1 MDSDPDHDT
10 PTVVDNVGTQ
20 DMTILSNLTVQ
31 GINNNLKLRYD
42 NDLVYTYTGT
52 ILISVNPY
60 KPLNIYG
67 TSHVRVYHNTDC
79 STQPPPHIYA
89 IAEQAYN
96 SLIRSYDE
104 SQNRTTNQSI
114 VISGESGAGKTETT
128 KFILQYL
135 CHVTSN
141 VSTWVENQILE
152 ANTILEAF
160 GNAKTVRNDNSSRF
174 GKFMQVCFDSKWM
187 IKGCII
193 QDYLLEQSRITFQ
206 SKGERNYHVFYQLIA
221 AAKTSRE
228 ISEMY
233 ALNQH
238 GVKGTVFNYLQNQQ
252 DITQSLDPLLLALQI
267 LQIPNNQVTGLF
279 STLSAILHLG
289 NLQFTPNTDGE
300 TAMLTDTDKSV
311 IQTISKLLQ
320 VNEQEFTNVLLTRQI
335 NVRGNVTEIPLRVNE
350 ASENRHAMS
359 KALYSRCFGWLISH
373 INERTNP
380 GQDCSKVIG
389 LLDIFGFENFEV
401 NSFEQLCINYANE
414 KLHKFFNQ
422 AVFQI
427 EQEIYKSEGLN
438 ISEITFTDNNQI
450 LELIEKPPRCI
461 LKLLTEQCHL
471 PKGSDLGF
479 LNNLHSEFDT
489 HHPCYEK
496 GDDRRNWDKR
506 FTIKHYAGNVLYT
519 VNGFVDKNRDVQQDL
534 FFNTLGESSHEFI
547 RNISNLVFEE
557 RIASATIP
565 RNTSKGRPTVA
576 ETFRGQLQQLVEVL
590 GNTKAWYVRC
600 IKPNDLKTP
609 GNYNVALV
617 EEQLKYLG
625 MLEIIRI
632 RKDGYPVH
640 MGFDE
645 FSKRYKLIGA
655 FRTYRGAKDTAQ
667 HVLET
672 LNPELPPPPARIA
685 AASNKSTTYLKQPS
699 LPPYY
704 YQLGNTR
711 AFLKPQMH
719 ELLESRRSAVI
730 TKHVLRI
737 QSYYKA
743 YKCSKSYNKT
753 RSACLT
759 IQRAYRSWNL
769 RLIFLKKR
777 RAAITIQCYLRGF
790 FAREV
795 ACALRE
801 MRRVEEE
808 LRKREIEAEKKRNS
822 VNELSSDDGRESRSL
837 TSDEEVV
844 GGTKDVSLDNL
855 FEFLL
860 VNSGK
865 EHNANELDKLSYE
878 MDNLVND
885 LNGLNNSVTNSN
897 SICSSMSNFEDNEGE
912 FDADNDSMSEYKQS
926 SEERSTVNTPTNEKF
941 VLPPPP
947 PSPPPLIP
955 PPENL
960 PSVAKVVPNHNR
972 LPEPTEKPP
981 PPPVFANSTTQKKVV
996 QKVSHNDEP
1005 IYEAIQPRNIPEPLP
1020 PVVIPPPPREQ
1031 IYQKFSNNGFGEP
1044 NVYRKVQPIIEPV
1057 RNIVQPQ
1064 LQAPPQVQHPLPSR
1078 VEKRVQEIM
1087 QTTTQPQPQDPE
1099 AICTFKQ
1106 YAFQYF
1112 SLENRKSSQSEEE
1125 YVVEHTS
1132 YTKNSHINHPHVHLY
1147 DPSNIQ
1153 VSCFM
1158 FRDLN
1163 KLMKGELKPETEIQA
1178 LQTVIGYGIEREE
1191 LRDEIYVQVLR
1202 QINLNP
1208 VHEYLE
1214 RLYLVFCLAIVSF
1227 PPGKILSRVI
1237 SNNLAIQTT
1246 TNQKL
1251 ASQVKWI
1258 LDNLQDLKIRGYVR
1272 KLPPSSVEIQAM
1284 KRLGTIVCRFFFLD
1298 GRTKAIDIHP
1308 TDTALDA
1315 IIKLGEKIGVAT
1327 PQSLVDNG
1335 WAVYQVRPN
1344 ERVEEHVPAHTYV
1357 YDVIAHW
1364 ELANIDKTNGVSLGC
1379 GDNRFVFK
1387 KRLFKG
1393 NCREIPQDTVECA
1406 LLYAQAVFCVVKRD
1420 DFPVAEKVSLQLAGL
1435 QSQVLLGEPPTT
1447 QKSFDNYTNV
1457 EAYLPVRIARS
1468 RPHQQWVPILAQAH
1482 RTYGAGKSELVAR
1495 VWYLSCVMQY
1505 PLYGTTMFHVVY
1517 RGYWVYGNSL
1527 VLGISGDGIS
1537 MIKSDDK
1544 FIMYEYAYNQ
1554 IESVTIEPS
1563 EKLLT
1568 INLNRSLPPDTHKCF
1583 VFETN
1588 HTSEIGALISSY
1600 CPALSNKNELNKP
1613 NSNVHQLTNQDRMRL
1628 YGNVLNARKSLIES
1642 GLLKKPERTLAGVNF
1657 LKNTLRRVRKHKLER
1672 TRQYALMN
1680 EEQSQDYPNEFFCY
1694 SKHAISQSIT
1704 NLTLELEPTAVWMF
1718 NQLLSFSSGQTQNSP
1733 VKGEGGNN
1741 DVASA
1746 NLLQA
1751 VFEKIW
1757 RSDPLINEFYLIL
1770 IKQTSDHPEPNSRV
1784 NARNWGALSLV
1795 CSVIAPPDT
1804 CVRKYLNAH
1813 LKRCAITDF
1822 VTEEGKY
1829 ARFAEKCLQHTIT
1842 SNSITPTARRQWPPG
1857 KNEIICTINRKPI
1870 TARFHFMDGKY
1881 HTLQFAPN
1889 DTASDLIV
1897 SLTTKI
1903 GLPQGV
1909 KGYAIYE
1916 VSTSAPQTT
1925 QSQNQTASNSPWE
1938 RSLTPQEKPVEVIA
1952 RWERQ
1957 KSTTNSNPV
1966 FKFMIRKH
1974 LYESLDLS
1982 NPIEKELVYHQ
1993 LLGLARNDRFPV
2005 SDTEAAMLVAL
2016 QAQVELGDYASSSAG
2031 EFPDYCHVSAHCLPT
2046 RIAALVSHEAVA
2058 RHHQS
2063 LVGTPGSQA
2072 KQTVLNLLMS
2082 WPLFKCIVFD
2092 VTQSFTSNWP
2102 RNLWLALDNT
2112 GLHLLP
2118 QRTRHTLCTFEYSVI
2133 KSYSPSPTCFMIVT
2147 RTNDSAHGNSNK
2159 IVLTTNQAYQI
2170 AQLIKEFVFSRVNG
2184 INGA

>member
-1 MDSDPDHDT
+1 MRSFATKNQNQNARRASNLVKIVQNQHTMTYDPDHDGRS
-10 PTVVDNVGTQ
+10 VIDNVGTQ
-20 DMTILSNLTVQ
+20 DMTVLSNLTVE
-31 GINNNLKLRYD
+31 GINSNLKLRYD
-42 NDLVYTYTGT
+42 HDLVYRDSKVIVSPTDVHRDDPD
-52 ILISVNPY
+52 ISEPVQA
-60 KPLNIYG
+60 LNIYG
-67 TSHVRVYHNTDC
+67 TERSAASPHLRDSGAGVQQPDPVVRR
-79 STQPPPHIYA
+79 
-89 IAEQAYN
+89 IAEQ
-96 SLIRSYDE
+96 D
-104 SQNRTTNQSI
+104 TNQSV

-187 IKGCII
+187 IRGCII

-238 GVKGTVFNYLQNQQ
+238 GSSPTVFNYLQNQQ
-252 DITQSLDPLLLALQI
+252 DATQSMDPLLLALQI
-267 LQIPNNQVTGLF
+267 LQIPNT
-279 STLSAILHLG
+279 H
-289 NLQFTPNTDGE
+289 
-300 TAMLTDTDKSV
+300 
-311 IQTISKLLQ
+311 
-320 VNEQEFTNVLLTRQI
+320 
-335 NVRGNVTEIPLRVNE
+335 
-350 ASENRHAMS
+350 
-359 KALYSRCFGWLISH
+359 
-373 INERTNP
+373 
-380 GQDCSKVIG
+380 
-389 LLDIFGFENFEV
+389 
-401 NSFEQLCINYANE
+401 
-414 KLHKFFNQ
+414 
-422 AVFQI
+422 
-427 EQEIYKSEGLN
+427 YKSEGLN

-506 FTIKHYAGNVLYT
+506 FTIKHYAGNVMYT
-519 VNGFVDKNRDVQQDL
+519 VHGFVDKNRDVQQDL
-534 FFNTLGESSHEFI
+534 FFNTLGESTHEFI
-547 RNISNLVFEE
+547 RNISNIVFEE

-640 MGFDE
+640 MPFDE
-645 FSKRYKLIGA
+645 FSKRYRPRAGDA
-655 FRTYRGAKDTAQ
+655 
-667 HVLET
+667 E
-672 LNPELPPPPARIA
+672 PELPPPPHRVA
-685 AASNKSTTYLKQPS
+685 AATNKSTTYLKQPS

-730 TKHVLRI
+730 AKHVITI
-737 QSYYKA
+737 QSFYKA
-743 YKCSKSYNKT
+743 YKCRKDYKTT
-753 RSACLT
+753 RSACIT
-759 IQRAYRSWNL
+759 VQRAYRSWNL
-769 RLIFLKKR
+769 RLLFLKKR

-808 LRKREIEAEKKRNS
+808 LRKREVEAEKKRNS
-822 VNELSSDDGRESRSL
+822 VQELSSDDGRESRSL

-865 EHNANELDKLSYE
+865 EHNATELDKLSYE

-885 LNGLNNSVTNSN
+885 LNGLDRNVCTNSN
-897 SICSSMSNFEDNEGE
+897 SICSSMSNFEDNEAE

-926 SEERSTVNTPTNEKF
+926 SGERHSNERK
-941 VLPPPP
+941 VRATTSP

-960 PSVAKVVPNHNR
+960 PSVAKVVPNMHNR

-981 PPPVFANSTTQKKVV
+981 PPPVFANSTQPAKQQK
-996 QKVSHNDEP
+996 QKPKKIHSDEP
-1005 IYEAIQPRNIPEPLP
+1005 IYEAIQPRNLPEQP
-1020 PVVIPPPPREQ
+1020 PPSPIPPPI
-1031 IYQKFSNNGFGEP
+1031 IYQKFTPPRPSNNGFGEP
-1044 NVYRKVQPIIEPV
+1044 NIYRKVNVNMNPETPV
-1057 RNIVQPQ
+1057 V
-1064 LQAPPQVQHPLPSR
+1064 QAPPTYPAPAPIP
-1078 VEKRVQEIM
+1078 RVQEIM
-1087 QTTTQPQPQDPE
+1087 QTAPPQPQDPDQI
-1099 AICTFKQ
+1099 ANFKQ

-1112 SLENRKSSQSEEE
+1112 SLENRKTSQTEDE
-1125 YVVEHTS
+1125 YVAEHTS
-1132 YTKNSHINHPHVHLY
+1132 YTKNSHISHPHVHLY

-1202 QINLNP
+1202 QINSNP
-1208 VHEYLE
+1208 VPEYLE

-1237 SNNLAIQTT
+1237 SSELSCKST

-1315 IIKLGEKIGVAT
+1315 IIKLGEKIGVSS
-1327 PQSLVDNG
+1327 PQCLVDNG

-1344 ERVEEHVPAHTYV
+1344 ERVEEHVRPTLMCMTSSRTGNSPTLTRPTA
-1357 YDVIAHW
+1357 
-1364 ELANIDKTNGVSLGC
+1364 C

-1420 DFPVAEKVSLQLAGL
+1420 DFPVAEKVALQLAGPPVAGAARRAANNAKVL
-1435 QSQVLLGEPPTT
+1435 RQLHERGGVLASSYSPVPPPPAVGPYPRPGPQNVRRRQV
-1447 QKSFDNYTNV
+1447 
-1457 EAYLPVRIARS
+1457 R
-1468 RPHQQWVPILAQAH
+1468 
-1482 RTYGAGKSELVAR
+1482 AGSPSL
-1495 VWYLSCVMQY
+1495 Y

-1527 VLGISGDGIS
+1527 VLGISADGIS

-1554 IESVTIEPS
+1554 IESVTIEPA

-1588 HTSEIGALISSY
+1588 HTNEIGGLISSY

-1642 GLLKKPERTLAGVNF
+1642 GLLKKPERALAGVNF

-1704 NLTLELEPTAVWMF
+1704 NLSSELEPTGVWMF
-1718 NQLLSFSSGQTQNSP
+1718 NQLLSFSAGQSQNSP
-1733 VKGEGGNN
+1733 IKGEPNN
-1741 DVASA
+1741 DAASA
-1746 NLLQA
+1746 NLLQS
-1751 VFEKIW
+1751 VFEKVW
-1757 RSDPLINEFYLIL
+1757 RSDPLINEFYVQL

-1784 NARNWGALSLV
+1784 NARNWGAQPRLQRH
-1795 CSVIAPPDT
+1795 CAPDP

-1842 SNSITPTARRQWPPG
+1842 SNSITPTARRQWPPS

-1897 SLTTKI
+1897 SLTSKI

-1909 KGYAIYE
+1909 KGKRAKIIIIAILKQE
-1916 VSTSAPQTT
+1916 VVRDLRGVKSPPVSAQAQAATP
-1925 QSQNQTASNSPWE
+1925 SNSPWE

-2147 RTNDSAHGNSNK
+2147 RTSETVHGNK

-2184 INGA
+2184 NGNT